1 MGTEE
6 KDSESAGQQ
15 ISKEQQGSPEKEK
28 ESPVEHPQAS
38 ETTDP
43 LNTYKW
49 HTGSKGTLNE
59 QREEGDGAAPSSTS
73 TIDRIQKASS
83 NKWSK
88 MQNWRKA
95 LSEDPGDKNS
105 TAGKSGE
112 GPKAEKGAGV
122 TRKNPFRRAMS
133 EPPGSLFA
141 ALTPSSSSAQAAS
154 SSSSAALEASGVS
167 SNDPSPKGGGGA
179 IFKKYLWNVTQKLK
193 RPKLQSRNSEHT
205 LLPGNISLSES
216 TPKAF
221 KDKLVC
227 ADVAIQFHV

>member
-6 KDSESAGQQ
+6 KDSELEVQLP
-15 ISKEQQGSPEKEK
+15 SKEQGPEK
-28 ESPVEHPQAS
+28 ESPVEHPQTS

-49 HTGSKGTLNE
+49 HTGSKGTLNDKE
-59 QREEGDGAAPSSTS
+59 DGDGGTALSTS

-95 LSEDPGDKNS
+95 LSEDPGDKNCS
-105 TAGKSGE
+105 SSGKTAEAAK
-112 GPKAEKGAGV
+112 PEKGAGG
-122 TRKNPFRRAMS
+122 TRKNPFRRALS

-141 ALTPSSSSAQAAS
+141 ALTPSSSSANAAS
-154 SSSSAALEASGVS
+154 SSAAAEASGGS
-167 SNDPSPKGGGGA
+167 SADPSQKGGGGA

-193 RPKLQSRNSEHT
+193 RPRLQSRNSAQT
-205 LLPGNISLSES
+205 LLPGI
-216 TPKAF
+216 
-221 KDKLVC
+221 
-227 ADVAIQFHV
+227 